1 MDVETAIRGRRSVR
15 NYLPQKVAASN
26 LEKIADIVRY
36 APTASNSQAW
46 KLRII
51 TDERSLADL
60 VSFAPGIWKKPPA
73 ILVISMDYE
82 AALKRSGKQAL
93 EETIYYDAGIAAYV
107 ASLAAF
113 NMGVGSCIVASFN
126 KRAVAALLDIE
137 SPIEPMLLVTLG
149 YTADHTQI
157 PARKLLEEVL
167 DKRWDL

>member
-36 APTASNSQAW
+36 AP

-51 TDERSLADL
+51 TDEKSLDDL